1 MFNARVWPMW
11 WHRLDGRDYLH
22 SGPGGGGGTTSS
34 TKVSTTTS
42 KSSTT
47 SSKPT
52 TSGTGTSTSTSTGPS
67 SSPSAVAGNPYTGY
81 NVFLSPPYVAE
92 VQAAAATI
100 TNAALAAKALEVAKV
115 PNFIWFDQVAK
126 VPSLGT
132 YLAAAE
138 AQAKSTGTPQLVQ
151 IVVYD
156 LPDRDCAA
164 KASNG
169 EFQVNNGGQALY
181 FNYIDQL
188 VAQIKAYPS
197 VRVVA
202 VIEPDS
208 LANLVTNLSV
218 AECSA
223 AEATYKA

>member
-1 MFNARVWPMW
+1 M
-11 WHRLDGRDYLH
+11 Y
-22 SGPGGGGGTTSS
+22 SQ
-34 TKVSTTTS
+34 
-42 KSSTT
+42 
-47 SSKPT
+47 
-52 TSGTGTSTSTSTGPS
+52 
-67 SSPSAVAGNPYTGY
+67 
-81 NVFLSPPYVAE
+81 VFLSPPYVAE

-100 TNAALAAKALEVAKV
+100 TNAALKAKALEVANV

-126 VPSLGT
+126 VPNLGT

-188 VAQIKAYPS
+188 VAQIKGKHAHA
-197 VRVVA
+197 VA
-202 VIEPDS
+202 SEITDILSSSIS
-208 LANLVTNLSV
+208 LCPRCGCYRARLPRQLGHQL
-218 AECSA
+218 ERC
-223 AEATYKA
+223 